1 MRRRDCRWLPTR
13 WDIPAPQLLQAV
25 WSRAALQAGSC
36 LGLCSEGVP
45 HTRTSPHVCLTCQ
58 RAGAG
63 QAALLWT
70 LPPAAWGLPHC
81 APSFQGLGLVTASW
95 HVLLRPRAPGEAAAL
110 HTHLTLTISCSV
122 LTSPMAAPCPL
133 TSSPLLLTPGL
144 GVCLSVSWLSQAA
157 SLSPWLLH

>member
-1 MRRRDCRWLPTR
+1 MAANQVGHPCP
-13 WDIPAPQLLQAV
+13 PAAPGSVEQ
-25 WSRAALQAGSC
+25 SCPAG
-36 LGLCSEGVP
+36 LGLCSEGAP
-45 HTRTSPHVCLTCQ
+45 HTRTSPRVCLTCQ

-95 HVLLRPRAPGEAAAL
+95 HVLLRPWAPGEAAAL

-133 TSSPLLLTPGL
+133 TSSPLLLTPAL